1 MFTIP
6 ERCKSTASFIFLKTK
21 IPADME
27 NMKFDKTDKQKLD
40 FKNGNKSR
48 HLYYHKISNS

>member
-1 MFTIP
+1 MYTIP
-6 ERCKSTASFIFLKTK
+6 ERCKSTSSFIFLKTK

-48 HLYYHKISNS
+48 HLY